1 MKKFFSHPLFYCI
14 FALLGLTG
22 MVLQFWFFSIAPDSR
37 GLMPRWHISCILT
50 IAVMAIVPVLTF
62 LSRRHICFPRYPVL
76 VRAVGAV
83 LAAVFAAISAWVML
97 DQQHYLTAVLA
108 ALAALG
114 SLYVVWARFRTH
126 RVSYGVYAVFALCY
140 MFYLISRYRDWSAE
154 PETLRYLYQLLAL
167 VCMMLVFYQ
176 KAALLAHTGRFSSY
190 HLWYGL
196 ATALSLTAIP
206 SATNPMLYLAGA
218 IWLILDPSPRP
229 IHREKAAESDA
240 P

>member
-1 MKKFFSHPLFYCI
+1 MKKLFSHPLFYCI
-14 FALLGLTG
+14 FALLGLAG
-22 MVLQFWFFSIAPDSR
+22 MALQFWFFGLTPDAR
-37 GLMPRWHISCILT
+37 GLMPAGHISGILT
-50 IAVMAIVPVLTF
+50 CVVLAIALVLIF
-62 LSRRHICFPRYPVL
+62 LSRPYIRFPKQPVL
-76 VRAVGAV
+76 VRAAGAV
-83 LAAVFAAISAWVML
+83 LAAVFAGISAWVML
-97 DQQHYLTAVLA
+97 QQQHYLTAILA

-126 RVSYGVYAVFALCY
+126 RVFYGVYAVFALCY

-154 PETLRYLYQLLAL
+154 PETLRYVYQLLAL

-176 KAALLAHTGRFSSY
+176 KAALQARTGRFSSY
-190 HLWYGL
+190 HLWHSL
-196 ATALSLTAIP
+196 ATVLSLTAIP

-229 IHREKAAESDA
+229 LHREKAAESDV